1 MMENIIKGKNKFYI
15 EKEDQMVAEI
25 TFVST
30 GAERLIIDH
39 TFVSE
44 QLRGEGIAEKL
55 VERVVT
61 LAREENKKII
71 PLCPFAKS
79 QFDKKNQYYDVLAK

>member
-1 MMENIIKGKNKFYI
+1 MENIIKGKNKFYI

-30 GAERLIIDH
+30 GEERLIIDH

-79 QFDKKNQYYDVLAK
+79 QFDKKNQYHDVLAN